1 MGRTATGQQHVK
13 LREIVP
19 PGLYD
24 LSSIVDDLGL
34 SYACFFC
41 LGVSAVGMQEADYRR
56 VTYDLTV
63 AAASTLAATNPAMVF
78 VYVSGAGTNA
88 TGRAMWARVK
98 GATEDAVLAM
108 PFQGYAMRPGFIQPM
123 NGITSKTGLYRALYA
138 IIGPLYPVLKRAFPK
153 SITSTAQVGQA
164 MLRLAEAGSDKRI
177 IEGNDINNLAAARQ
191 R

>member
-1 MGRTATGQQHVK
+1 
-13 LREIVP
+13 
-19 PGLYD
+19 
-24 LSSIVDDLGL
+24 
-34 SYACFFC
+34 
-41 LGVSAVGMQEADYRR
+41 
-56 VTYDLTV
+56 
-63 AAASTLAATNPAMVF
+63 
-78 VYVSGAGTNA
+78 
-88 TGRAMWARVK
+88 MWARVK